1 MLKEKKK
8 LLKGY
13 PSINKSKQEFV
24 DTKNLPKK
32 KAPIKPRD
40 YTAKEIEGS
49 SLLDKG
55 TFNHVGKGQEM
66 EEQELKENDSHWKGG
81 IQGIPIKIPL
91 DQDQKRKEIL

>member
-1 MLKEKKK
+1 M
-8 LLKGY
+8 
-13 PSINKSKQEFV
+13 

-66 EEQELKENDSHWKGG
+66 EEQELKENDSH
-81 IQGIPIKIPL
+81 
-91 DQDQKRKEIL
+91 

>member
-8 LLKGY
+8 LLKVY

-49 SLLDKG
+49 SLLERE
-55 TFNHVGKGQEM
+55 FSNNM
-66 EEQELKENDSHWKGG
+66 WKGDRRW
-81 IQGIPIKIPL
+81 KS
-91 DQDQKRKEIL
+91 RN